1 VSRVGKQPIPIPEKV
16 EVRIQD
22 NAIMIKG
29 PKGSLSW
36 KYPAEITVEHKNHEI
51 LVTRSGETKS
61 QRSLHGLTRMLIAN
75 MVEGVT
81 NGFQKT
87 LEING
92 VGYSAEMKG
101 KSLALNL
108 GLSHQVLITP
118 PAGIELAIPKNLVVT
133 VSGANKQIVGE
144 IAAKI
149 RSIAPAE
156 PYKGK
161 GIKYQ
166 DEKIRRK
173 AGKKVGVK

>member
-1 VSRVGKQPIPIPEKV
+1 MSRVGKQPVTIPEKV
-16 EVRIQD
+16 EVEIQD
-22 NAIMIKG
+22 NTVLVKG
-29 PKGSLSW
+29 PKGTLSW
-36 KYPAEITVEHKNHEI
+36 KYPAEITVKIKDHEI
-51 LVTRSGETKS
+51 WVTRSGETKS

-81 NGFQKT
+81 NGYQKS

-118 PAGIELAIPKNLVVT
+118 PEGINLTIPKNLVIT
-133 VSGANKQIVGE
+133 VSGADKQLVGE

-161 GIKYQ
+161 GIRYT

-173 AGKKVGVK
+173 TGKKVGVK

>member
-1 VSRVGKQPIPIPEKV
+1 MSRVGKQPISIPEKV
-16 EVRIQD
+16 EVKIQD
-22 NAIMIKG
+22 NTVMVKG
-29 PKGSLSW
+29 PQGALSW
-36 KYPAEITVEHKNHEI
+36 KYPAEMTVARKGQEVW
-51 LVTRSGETKS
+51 VTRSGESKS

-81 NGFQKT
+81 NGYQKT

-108 GLSHQVLITP
+108 GFSHQVLVTP
-118 PAGIELAIPKNLVVT
+118 PKGINLAIPKNLVVT
-133 VSGANKQIVGE
+133 VSGVDKQLVGE

-161 GIKYQ
+161 GIKYL
-166 DEKIRRK
+166 DERIRRK
-173 AGKKVGVK
+173 TGKKVGVK

>member
-16 EVRIQD
+16 EVKIQ
-22 NAIMIKG
+22 NNTIMVKG
-29 PKGSLSW
+29 PKGTLSW
-36 KYPAEITVEHKNHEI
+36 KYPAEITVAIKDHEI
-51 LVTRSGETKS
+51 WATRSGESKS

-87 LEING
+87 LEISG

-108 GLSHQVLITP
+108 GLSHLVLITP
-118 PAGIELAIPKNLVVT
+118 PEGINLAIPKNLVVT
-133 VSGANKQIVGE
+133 VSGADKQLVGE

-161 GIKYQ
+161 GIKYL

-173 AGKKVGVK
+173 TGKKVGVK